1 MRRAGPEVARVKKT
15 SIGDAESRTIV
26 HFTEERQSETRLA
39 GG

>member
-15 SIGDAESRTIV
+15 SVGGAESRTIIL
-26 HFTEERQSETRLA
+26 FTAQRESETRLA